1 MYFTTITCE
10 QNTEPNQYDFGRL
23 QRFQTL
29 ADSNVDIKYVRYR
42 PSKDGFNEGW
52 GSTLIKSAEVR
63 RYLSLDATTDEG
75 RKEIAQMN
83 GVGGQWK
90 KVNEKYDD
98 NTHVQKKCYDLLHLV
113 ARNDKRPF
121 MCGSIEGWHRTGAVI
136 SLMTGRC
143 IDANTGALTKGL
155 SWGDFSWLIK
165 QLEAGKQLNV
175 TVEAFQDFLHT
186 KLLGEE
192 KDGEKYSKCAFIGQ
206 PSNVTAWYISR
217 SSEVTDLRSILKG
230 LRTHSESISEQK
242 RTSSRRKV
250 EIQIADLVLSIF
262 SDTGDTAIDD
272 NCCTSSPSIPFVWA
286 PRRKL
291 GRKGVESALKKAED
305 KMRTTM
311 ATGTERSSISDDSK
325 EMNAFT
331 LPKILF
337 DDEFTDYCKAPFQ
350 EAVSSKMKAKF
361 TFKALDN
368 AEIELAPPFINSF
381 LTMSMFTGRNGI
393 KGMTTWMVNTC
404 WFLPKIIHILYAEK
418 HNLTLA
424 EVGTV
429 QAAKEMCQYAVRYHG
444 NSVGLTNY
452 NVDPIVKLHYLNIP
466 EQTYT
471 NEQSINII
479 AAALFISDTINM
491 ILIHP
496 NDINDVPID
505 DDNVDLVKDAIY
517 KTGHGIAMALSAINT
532 GEGDFY
538 QTKDI
543 IHTLGLFT
551 G

>member
-1 MYFTTITCE
+1 MYFTTIACE
-10 QNTEPNQYDFGRL
+10 QNTEPNRDDFGRL

-42 PSKDGFNEGW
+42 PSKDGFSDEW
-52 GSTLIKSAEVR
+52 GSALIKLDEVR

-83 GVGGQWK
+83 GVGEQWK
-90 KVNEKYDD
+90 KINEEYDD

-143 IDANTGALTKGL
+143 IGANTGALKKGL
-155 SWGDFSWLIK
+155 SWGDFSWLI
-165 QLEAGKQLNV
+165 QLEAGLQLDV
-175 TVEAFQDFLHT
+175 TEQAFQDFLHA

-192 KDGEKYSKCAFIGQ
+192 KDGKKYSKCAFISQ
-206 PSNVTAWYISR
+206 PSNVTAWYISK
-217 SSEVTDLRSILKG
+217 SSEETDLPSILKG

-262 SDTGDTAIDD
+262 SGTGDTAIND

-291 GRKGVESALKKAED
+291 GRKAVDSALKKAED
-305 KMRTTM
+305 KLKTSF
-311 ATGTERSSISDDSK
+311 ATGTEKSSISDDTK

-331 LPKILF
+331 LPAILF
-337 DDEFTDYCKAPFQ
+337 DDDFDDYCKAPFQ
-350 EAVSSKMKAKF
+350 EAVSSKMKAKL
-361 TFKALDN
+361 TFKALDDAN
-368 AEIELAPPFINSF
+368 IELAPPFINSF
-381 LTMSMFTGRNGI
+381 LTMTMFTGKNGI

-424 EVGTV
+424 EVGTQ

-452 NVDPIVKLHYLNIP
+452 NVDPIVKLHYPNIT

-471 NEQSINII
+471 NDQSINII

-496 NDINDVPID
+496 NDINDVPVD
-505 DDNVDLVKDAIY
+505 KDNVDLVKDAMY
-517 KTGHGIAMALSAINT
+517 KTGHGIAKALSAINT

-543 IHTLGLFT
+543 IHALGLFT